1 MARAGILDKKKL
13 LLIDKAR
20 KTVNDRTWCF
30 WEKSKGPFEEIV
42 FKSWDRAWVKNEH
55 SERLLHLAPYSYK
68 MIRGIDFY
76 NRCDKILKEYPNLD
90 RLYVPVSKCSFNQNK
105 IIVAAGDNEF
115 SADYVFNSIS
125 FEKDKTKQ
133 QKPDLLQ
140 HFKGWFITSNQD
152 VFNAEEA
159 TLMDFRV
166 PQQNGT
172 GFVYVMPFTNR
183 KALIEYTIISPE
195 LLKSQAYD
203 DALST
208 YLADT
213 GIRDYQVTESE
224 FGIIPMSKQQFPKRE
239 HNMMFIGTAGGQTK
253 ASSGYTFQFIQKQS
267 AAIVQ
272 SLLTT
277 GQPFS
282 KLSRGI
288 AKRFRWY
295 DNVLLQVLKNN
306 KPEGKEVFDILF
318 SKNKPSQVLQ
328 FLDNETSLLQELKI
342 MRSVPQ
348 LPFIK
353 AGLLEIFR

>member
-1 MARAGILDKKKL
+1 M

-20 KTVNDRTWCF
+20 KTINDRTWCF

-42 FKSWDRAWVKNEH
+42 FKSWNRAWIRNED
-55 SERLLHLAPYSYK
+55 SDRLLDLTPYSYK

-76 NRCDKILKEYPNLD
+76 NRCDKILKEYPTVD
-90 RLYVPVSKCSFNQNK
+90 RLYVPVSKFSFSKNK
-105 IIVAAGDNEF
+105 IIVAAGDNEY
-115 SADYVFNSIS
+115 SADYVFNSILS
-125 FEKDKTKQ
+125 EKEKAKQ
-133 QKPDLLQ
+133 QRPDLLQ
-140 HFKGWFITSNQD
+140 HFKGWFITTNQD
-152 VFNAEEA
+152 EFSPEEA

-172 GFVYVMPFTNR
+172 GFVYIMPFSNR
-183 KALIEYTIISPE
+183 KALVEYTIISPE

-203 DALST
+203 DALSK
-208 YLADT
+208 YLSDI
-213 GIRDYQVTESE
+213 GIRNYEVTESE
-224 FGIIPMSKQQFPKRE
+224 FGIIPMNKKQFPERD

-267 AAIVQ
+267 SAIVQ
-272 SLLTT
+272 SLLQT

-282 KLSRGI
+282 KSSRRL
-288 AKRFRWY
+288 ARRFRWY
-295 DNVLLQVLKNN
+295 DNVLLQILKNN
-306 KPEGKEVFDILF
+306 KPLGKEVFDILF
-318 SKNKPSQVLQ
+318 RKNKPSQVLQ